1 MKRDMMKTV
10 NKKKAWEFINPYYSM
25 NSSEMN
31 ELVNLAKSVGIYDAL
46 ATAFKYGYILGSR
59 AKEKE
64 LNNGLVT
71 NK

>member
-1 MKRDMMKTV
+1 M
-10 NKKKAWEFINPYYSM
+10 NPHYSM
-25 NSSEMN
+25 RCSEME
-31 ELVNLAKSVGIYDAL
+31 ELVNLAESVGIYDAL

-64 LNNGLVT
+64 LNYGLVT

>member
-10 NKKKAWEFINPYYSM
+10 NKKKSCAFMNPHYSM
-25 NSSEMN
+25 RCSEME
-31 ELVNLAKSVGIYDAL
+31 ELVNLAESVGIYDAL

-64 LNNGLVT
+64 LNYGLVT